1 LEERGAPFR
10 SKGGVT
16 STARF
21 AGKVIFI
28 TGASSGIGAGLAREF
43 ARQGA
48 GVALLG
54 RRAERLR
61 ALAAE
66 IRTDGGHA
74 LAIPC
79 DVTREG
85 DLERAVALTV
95 ASLGPIHVV
104 VANAGFGVAA
114 PFAKLRLDDYRRQFE
129 TNVFGVLRTV
139 YATLDEL
146 MRSRGTLVI
155 IGSVAGYISTPGS
168 SPYAMSKYAV
178 RAYAEALRSELAPQG
193 VAVVLIT
200 PGFVESEIRR
210 VDNRGRLHP
219 DAPDPIP
226 ARLRMPTVRAA
237 RQIVRAT
244 ARRRREKI
252 ITLHGKLAVFLQHHC
267 PWLVHRLTRRGRMSR
282 HEPT

>member
-1 LEERGAPFR
+1 M
-10 SKGGVT
+10 V
-16 STARF
+16 
-21 AGKVIFI
+21 FI
-28 TGASSGIGAGLAREF
+28 TGASSGIGSALAREF
-43 ARQGA
+43 ASQGA
-48 GVALLG
+48 AVALLA

-61 ALAAE
+61 TLAAE
-66 IRTDGGHA
+66 IRATGGHA

-95 ASLGPIHVV
+95 AGLGPIYVV
-104 VANAGFGVAA
+104 VANAGFGVAG
-114 PFAKLRLDDYRRQFE
+114 PFAKLRLDDYRRQIE
-129 TNVFGVLRTV
+129 TNVFGVLRTG

-146 MRSRGTLVI
+146 VRSRGTLLI
-155 IGSVAGYISTPGS
+155 IGSVSAYISTPGS
-168 SPYAMSKYAV
+168 SPYAMSKYAI
-178 RAYAEALRSELAPQG
+178 RAYAEALRGELAPHG

-200 PGFVESEIRR
+200 PGFVDSEIRR

-226 ARLRMPTVRAA
+226 AWLRMPTDLAA

-252 ITLHGKLAVFLQHHC
+252 VTLHGKLAVFLQRHA
-267 PWLVHRLTRRGRMSR
+267 PWLVHRLTRRGRLSR
-282 HEPT
+282 REPA